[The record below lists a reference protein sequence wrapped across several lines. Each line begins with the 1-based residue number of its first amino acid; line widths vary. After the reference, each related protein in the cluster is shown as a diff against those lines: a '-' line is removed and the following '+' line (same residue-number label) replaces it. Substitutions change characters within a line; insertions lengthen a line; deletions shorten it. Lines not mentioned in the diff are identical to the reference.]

1 MKTQQSNLYIFSL
14 ILVLIAMS
22 SCQTRNLF
30 VNKNYNETPV
40 DSSLFIL
47 PPDYEHLIAPDD
59 KISVS
64 IWNHDDLSV
73 GSLFSIYNANEVY
86 GRWILVDIEGY
97 VELPELGKT
106 KLAGMTISQAEE
118 KLNTLFAEYIVNPVI
133 VVKVM
138 NREITVLGEVRTP
151 GVFPLEKERYTILEM
166 IGQAQGINFYGDAEH
181 VKLIRDGK
189 DYVIDFSK
197 MDTYATSNVLLKD
210 GDIIY
215 VPTRKGELLDKKSP
229 TLIPFASLITA
240 LAIIYSATK

>member
-1 MKTQQSNLYIFSL
+1 M
-14 ILVLIAMS
+14 
-22 SCQTRNLF
+22 
-30 VNKNYNETPV
+30 PV
-40 DSSLFIL
+40 DTSLFIL
-47 PPDYEHLIAPDD
+47 PPTYEHVIKADD

-97 VELPELGKT
+97 IELPELGKT
-106 KLAGMTISQAEE
+106 KLGGMTVSQAEE
-118 KLNTLFAEYIVNPVI
+118 KLNVLFAEYILNPVI

-138 NREITVLGEVRTP
+138 NREITVLGQVRTP
-151 GVFPLEKERYTILEM
+151 GVYPLEKERYTLLEM
-166 IGQAQGINFYGDAEH
+166 IGQAQGINFYGDAER

-189 DYVIDFSK
+189 DYMIDFST
-197 MDTYATSNVLLKD
+197 MDQYATSNVILKD